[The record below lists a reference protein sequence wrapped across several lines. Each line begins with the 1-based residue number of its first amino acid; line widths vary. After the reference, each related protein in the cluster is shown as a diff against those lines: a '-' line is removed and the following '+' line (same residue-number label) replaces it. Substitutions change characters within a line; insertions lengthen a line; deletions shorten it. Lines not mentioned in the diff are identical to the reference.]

1 MSRKQQGGVGMS
13 KAGGVEQIR
22 AKRRAERSRKERNQG
37 GAEWGGV
44 EGGASTL
51 PKKTAYYMP
60 YYMVY
65 SYSMA
70 NSMANSLFNPN
81 SLKTSQTVWQTETC
95 LPNC

>member
-1 MSRKQQGGVGMS
+1 
-13 KAGGVEQIR
+13 
-22 AKRRAERSRKERNQG
+22 
-37 GAEWGGV
+37 
-44 EGGASTL
+44 
-51 PKKTAYYMP
+51 MP

>member
-1 MSRKQQGGVGMS
+1 MYMSVCGS
-13 KAGGVEQIR
+13 TC
-22 AKRRAERSRKERNQG
+22 AKTVPAVHPG
-37 GAEWGGV
+37 DD
-44 EGGASTL
+44 TL